1 MKRVLKVGVSI
12 LMVAMIL
19 LTLAGCGY
27 KEAGDFLLEK
37 RGDSYII
44 IDLSEEGYQK
54 KELFIYNQI
63 GRYNITKI
71 SFRGGGLSFFDE
83 EPPVISSQVLEK
95 IYFINYV
102 PSRNYAVFYGCDN
115 LTRIIRLE
123 TGDFPNDYDF
133 FQNSPPDES
142 ASKRINQYLKYEDY
156 LKLNHWD
163 FVFPANVS
171 YYLNYE
177 IEGYDGYHWIDDFDY
192 GTKITY
198 IPDDPEREGYTFSGW
213 YKEEDC
219 INKWDFET
227 DTLPEAILDEE
238 GEPVYQETKL
248 YAKWIR
254 E

>member
-19 LTLAGCGY
+19 MTLAGCGY
-27 KEAGDFLLEK
+27 KKAGDFLLEK
-37 RGDSYII
+37 AGDGYAIM
-44 IDLSEEGYQK
+44 DLSEEGYQK
-54 KELFIYNQI
+54 KEIFIYDQI
-63 GRYNITKI
+63 ENFNIVRI
-71 SFRGGGLSFFDE
+71 SSGTGASLFAK
-83 EPPVISSQVLEK
+83 EPPIISSQVLEK
-95 IYFINYV
+95 IYFVDYIFCEDEAFF
-102 PSRNYAVFYGCDN
+102 SGCDR
-115 LTRIIRLE
+115 LKRIIRMQVNE
-123 TGDFPNDYDF
+123 YGIDSFYGGIVEWV
-133 FQNSPPDES
+133 S
-142 ASKRINQYLKYEDY
+142 QYVKYEDY
-156 LKLNHWD
+156 LKYSYLNY
-163 FVFPANVS
+163 VYPANIS

-177 IEGYDGYHWIDDFDY
+177 IENHDGYHWIDDYDY
-192 GTKITY
+192 GSKITY
-198 IPDDPEREGYTFSGW
+198 IPEAPTREGYIFDGW

>member
-1 MKRVLKVGVSI
+1 MKRVLKLGVSI

-27 KEAGDFLLEK
+27 KEAGDFLFEK
-37 RGDSYII
+37 SNSGYII
-44 IDLSEEGYQK
+44 VDLSETGYQK

-63 GRYNITKI
+63 GKYNIIWI
-71 SFRGGGLSFFDE
+71 SKENGGFSLFSRE
-83 EPPVISSQVLEK
+83 YPVISSQVLEK
-95 IYFINYV
+95 IYFVDYV
-102 PSRNYAVFYGCDN
+102 PSRKRTVFGDCDN
-115 LTRIIRLE
+115 LRRIIRQE
-123 TGDFPNDYDF
+123 VSNFPQYEDDFILYG
-133 FQNSPPDES
+133 QHEG
-142 ASKRINQYLKYEDY
+142 INQYLKYEDY
-156 LKLNHWD
+156 LKYDYLD
-163 FVFPANVS
+163 YIFPANVS

-177 IEGYDGYHWIDDFDY
+177 IENYDGYHWIDDYDY
-192 GTKITY
+192 GSKITY
-198 IPDDPEREGYTFSGW
+198 IPEAPTREGYIFDGW